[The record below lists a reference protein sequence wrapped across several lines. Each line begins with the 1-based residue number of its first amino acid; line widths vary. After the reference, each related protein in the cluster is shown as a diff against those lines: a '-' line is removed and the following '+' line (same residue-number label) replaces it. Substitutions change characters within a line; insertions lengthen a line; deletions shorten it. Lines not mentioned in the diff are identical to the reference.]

1 VLLPVLVNLDGFY
14 LSFTREPVTLP
25 APEAVREFLPA
36 YAPTHAA
43 FKASRPMAQGVGVIG
58 GALYS
63 FFKYQSHLAAH
74 NALVVHEE
82 VAQDFAAAFGRRYGL
97 VEAYRLDD
105 ADYVLVMSNTFAT
118 KGKAAVN
125 RWRAHGVPV
134 GLLRLRVLRPFPLQ
148 AIVAAL
154 QGRKA
159 VAVID
164 QNLSVGFGGIT
175 YAEIASALYPTR
187 DRPLLLSY
195 VGGLGGK
202 DVSEAE
208 FDQILADLQYSLAT
222 GQAGPP
228 RLLYTD
234 REESQL
240 ETFLQ
245 IAGKG
250 ESA

>member
-1 VLLPVLVNLDGFY
+1 
-14 LSFTREPVTLP
+14 VTLP
-25 APEAVREFLPA
+25 DAEAVHEFLPA
-36 YAPTHAA
+36 YAPTHAS
-43 FKASRPMAQGVGVIG
+43 FKASRPMAQGVAVLG
-58 GALYS
+58 GALYP
-63 FFKYQSHLAAH
+63 FFKYQIHLAAQ

-82 VAQDFAAAFGRRYGL
+82 VAQQFADAFGRRYGL
-97 VEAYRLDD
+97 MEPYRMDD
-105 ADYVLVMSNTFAT
+105 ADYVLVMSNAFAT

-125 RWRAHGVPV
+125 RFRAQGVPV
-134 GLLRLRVLRPFPLQ
+134 GLLRLRVLRPFPAE
-148 AIVAAL
+148 AIAAAL
-154 QGRKA
+154 AGRKA

-175 YAEIASALYPTR
+175 YAEIASALYGAR

-202 DVSEAE
+202 DLSSAE
-208 FDQILADLQYSLAT
+208 FDQILEDLQHSVANGEARPL
-222 GQAGPP
+222 

-234 REESQL
+234 REAAQM

-250 ESA
+250 EVP